1 MSAGLV
7 VAAVLAVGCVL
18 AVALPFLREPEP
30 VSDDLGALSSA
41 ERTRLEL
48 EEERDRALVALKE
61 LEADHRSGRVSD
73 ADYRIV
79 VGALRRDAADALRA
93 LDAVAGDG
101 RRVPKEG

>member
-7 VAAVLAVGCVL
+7 IAAVLAVGCVV

-30 VSDDLGALSSA
+30 VSDDLGALSPA
-41 ERTRLEL
+41 ERMRLEL
-48 EEERDRALVALKE
+48 EEGRDRALVALKE

-73 ADYRIV
+73 ADYRVV

-93 LDAVAGDG
+93 LDAAAGDG
-101 RRVPKEG
+101 RRAPKED